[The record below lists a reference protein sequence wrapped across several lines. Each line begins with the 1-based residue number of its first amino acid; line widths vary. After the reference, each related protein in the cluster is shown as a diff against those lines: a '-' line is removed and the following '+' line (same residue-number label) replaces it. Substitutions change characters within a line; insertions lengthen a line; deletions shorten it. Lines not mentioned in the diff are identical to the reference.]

1 MTSPRRLG
9 AGLALLVFVLDQAT
23 KWWVLRVYG
32 LPERPPARFGPIE
45 LTMVW
50 NRGISY
56 GLFQQHED
64 FGQWML
70 VVLSVVAAVVLAVWL
85 SRTRTWVVAVGLG
98 LLIGGALGNALD
110 RALYG
115 AVADFVLLWWIP
127 FFPYVFNVADSAIVA
142 GVGLLLYDSLLLEGR
157 RTRSRPEG
165 GPDGSVAMDAPQISR
180 EAAADRRD

>member
-1 MTSPRRLG
+1 MSPRRLG
-9 AGLALLVFVLDQAT
+9 AGLAALVFVLDQAT
-23 KWWVLRVYG
+23 KWWVLRIHD
-32 LPERPPARFGPIE
+32 LPQRPPERFGPIE

-64 FGQWML
+64 AGRWAL
-70 VVLSVVAAVVLAVWL
+70 VGLSIAAAIFLAAWL
-85 SRTRTWVVAVGLG
+85 SRARTLVVALALG

-127 FFPYVFNVADSAIVA
+127 FFPYVFNIADSAIVA
-142 GVGLLLYDSLLLEGR
+142 GVGLLLYDSLVLEGR
-157 RTRSRPEG
+157 RAAPAPADALG
-165 GPDGSVAMDAPQISR
+165 GAGAAKMPQISR
-180 EAAADRRD
+180 EPAADRQD

>member
-1 MTSPRRLG
+1 MTPRRLG
-9 AGLALLVFVLDQAT
+9 AGLAALVFVVDQIT

-32 LPERPPARFGPIE
+32 LPERPPERFGPIE

-64 FGQWML
+64 AGRWLL
-70 VVLSVVAAVVLAVWL
+70 VGLSIAAAVFLAVWL
-85 SRTRTWVVAVGLG
+85 SRTRTLVVALGLG

-127 FFPYVFNVADSAIVA
+127 FFPYVFNIADSAIVA

-157 RTRSRPEG
+157 RAALPFGEVPG
-165 GPDGSVAMDAPQISR
+165 GAGAAKMPQISR
-180 EAAADRRD
+180 EPAADRQD